1 MSCYDVSAMTQVAEP
16 IPDSISAPKPPEHNR
31 IGLDLR
37 APMPRPKVRGLVI
50 DYHTH
55 LIAHR
60 HLPQWLASMK
70 HYGIDAFCT
79 MTPLEEAV
87 RIKRDLGDRVHFIA
101 IPRWGNET
109 SSWVDEWLRRLEA
122 FHNLGSRI
130 IKFHM
135 APGTMARANFNLE
148 HPGIQRIIKEAVAR
162 NMILMSHVGDP
173 DLWYQGKY
181 TDQTKFG
188 GRARDYE
195 IWEGQLREHRDR
207 VWIGAHLGGNPEN
220 PGRLQQLLDTYPN
233 LYLDM
238 SATRWMVR
246 EVSIRR
252 DAIRDFV
259 IRNQDRLL
267 WGSDQVSGDTRD
279 FGFLASRLW
288 CHRKLWET
296 AYIGPSPIV
305 DPDLDEHHQPVMRG
319 LALPDQVLQKIYHDN
334 TVRVLGQYGIQFR

>member
-1 MSCYDVSAMTQVAEP
+1 MTQVAEP
-16 IPDSISAPKPPEHNR
+16 IPDSIAAPKPPEHNR
-31 IGLDLR
+31 LGLDFR
-37 APMPRPKVRGLVI
+37 APMPRPKVKGLVI

-55 LIAHR
+55 MVAHR

-70 HYGIDAFCT
+70 HYGIDAFCS

-87 RIKRDLGDRVHFIA
+87 RVKRDLGDRVHFIT
-101 IPRWGNET
+101 IPKWGNE
-109 SSWVDEWLRRLEA
+109 SPFWVDDWLRRLES
-122 FHNLGSRI
+122 FYNLGSRI

-148 HPGIQRIIKEAVAR
+148 HPGIQRVIKEAVAR

-173 DLWYQGKY
+173 DLWYQNKY
-181 TDQTKFG
+181 TEHAKYGIRQLH
-188 GRARDYE
+188 YE

-207 VWIGAHLGGNPEN
+207 VWIGAHFGGNPEN

-252 DAIRDFV
+252 DAMRDFV

-267 WGSDQVSGDTRD
+267 WGSDQVSGDNRD
-279 FGFLASRLW
+279 FDFLASRLW

-296 AYIGPSPIV
+296 AHIGPSPIV
-305 DPDLDEHHQPVMRG
+305 DPDLDEYHQPILRG
-319 LALPDQVLQKIYHDN
+319 LALPDEVLQKIYHDN
-334 TVRVLGQYGIQFR
+334 TVRVLGRYGIQFA

>member
-1 MSCYDVSAMTQVAEP
+1 MTATLEP
-16 IPDSISAPKPPEHNR
+16 IAPPSPPENNR
-31 IGLDLR
+31 IGIDFHQ
-37 APMPRPKVRGLVI
+37 PMPRPKVQGGVI

-55 LIAHR
+55 LFAHR
-60 HLPQWLASMK
+60 HTKVWMQAMK
-70 HYGIDAFCT
+70 HFGIDAFVS

-87 RIKRDLGDRVHFIA
+87 RVKRDLGDRVHFIA
-101 IPRWGNET
+101 IPKWGDG
-109 SSWVDEWLRRLEA
+109 SPHWVDEWLRRVEA
-122 FHNLGSRI
+122 FYNLGSRI

-135 APGTMARANFNLE
+135 APGSMARANYSLE
-148 HPGIQRIIKEAVAR
+148 HPGIQRIIREAVSR

-173 DLWYQGKY
+173 DTWYQNKY
-181 TDQTKFG
+181 TDHAKFG
-188 GRARDYE
+188 QRQRHYE
-195 IWEGQLREHRDR
+195 IWEDQLRTYRDHPW
-207 VWIGAHLGGNPEN
+207 VGAHLGGNPEN

-252 DAIRDFV
+252 DAMRDFV

-279 FGFLASRLW
+279 FDFLASRLW

-296 AYIGPSPIV
+296 AYIGPSPIY
-305 DPDLDEHHQPVMRG
+305 DPDAAHQPTLRG
-319 LALPDQVLQKIYHDN
+319 LALPDGVLQKIYHDN
-334 TVRVLGQYGIQFR
+334 TTNLLARHGVHFDL